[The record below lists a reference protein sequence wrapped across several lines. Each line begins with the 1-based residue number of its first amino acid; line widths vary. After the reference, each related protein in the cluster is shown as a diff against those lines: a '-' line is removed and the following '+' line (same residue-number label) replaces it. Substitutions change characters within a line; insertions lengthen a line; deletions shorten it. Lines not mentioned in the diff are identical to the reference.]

1 MVATGTSGTSGT
13 SSRADKTGARR
24 TARRMARRT
33 NRPGSRPPTLSAALR
48 AWVARITPAGWVAIG
63 ACALSLALAL
73 QTLQGT
79 TNDYDE
85 GVYWQSLRAMANGHP
100 LFSST
105 FSSQPPLFLLSVY
118 PFYIIFG
125 QSLGAARLALV
136 AFSVAGVAGVYIAG
150 RALGAR
156 GIGAVASVLL
166 ALDPLY
172 QHGAHTLEAELPSVA
187 LQIWALTTA
196 LLALRATGRR
206 RGWLAVV
213 SGALLGCALLVKLFA
228 VAALVP
234 IVLYLSA
241 PLFRRWLDE
250 HGGQGGLRWP
260 SWTEILAGLRQIAP
274 TLGLAAAGLVGV
286 VILVLLPFIGQ
297 LGAAYD
303 QVVRFH
309 LVAARTDS
317 NPLSHNLQWL
327 RHGLVDT
334 RLIYLPILA
343 TLVILW
349 RRRWLAAPL
358 ILWALADFVTLL
370 RQQPLFDHHIV
381 LISPALTLIAGY
393 GVVTAW
399 RFFRTRR
406 GVCLPLMAVL
416 ENWRRIG
423 LALTGALLL
432 LACLSGALLNLRQNA
447 KADEPEAT
455 RTLSMAIALQSVSA
469 PGEVVVVDDQTIAAL
484 ANRDVPPQLVDTSAV
499 RITSGY
505 LTAPELEAFIT
516 RNRIH
521 VILFANG
528 HFDLL
533 PGFRDWVAA
542 RYTQVQTFD
551 HGGALFLLEPKNN
564 APV

>member
-1 MVATGTSGTSGT
+1 
-13 SSRADKTGARR
+13 
-24 TARRMARRT
+24 MARRT
-33 NRPGSRPPTLSAALR
+33 NRPGGRPPTLSAALR

-234 IVLYLSA
+234 MVLYLGA
-241 PLFRRWLDE
+241 PLLRRWLDE
-250 HGGQGGLRWP
+250 KGGLRWP
-260 SWTEILAGLRQIAP
+260 TGEAMLAGLRQIAP
-274 TLGLAAAGLVGV
+274 TLGLAAAGLAGA
-286 VILVLLPFIGQ
+286 VILIMLPFVAQ
-297 LGAAYD
+297 LGPVYD

-309 LVAARTDS
+309 LAAAQADS
-317 NPLSHNLQWL
+317 YPLSHNLEWL
-327 RHGLVDT
+327 RYGLVDT
-334 RLIYLPILA
+334 RLIYLPIFA
-343 TLVILW
+343 ALVIVW
-349 RRRWLAAPL
+349 RRLWFAAPL
-358 ILWALADFVTLL
+358 ILWALADFVTLV
-370 RQQPLFDHHIV
+370 RQQPLLDHHIV
-381 LISPALTLIAGY
+381 LISPALALIAGC
-393 GVVTAW
+393 GVFAAW
-399 RFFRTRR
+399 RVFRARLASPLPVGQGLGR
-406 GVCLPLMAVL
+406 GP
-416 ENWRRIG
+416 WRIG
-423 LALTGALLL
+423 LALTAVALM
-432 LACLSGALLNLRQNA
+432 LACFSSLTLTLQRNA
-447 KADEPEAT
+447 AANGPVAT
-455 RTLSMAIALQSVSA
+455 RTLQMAIALQGVSA
-469 PGEVVVVDDQTIAAL
+469 PDEVVLSDDQYVAAL

-505 LTAPELEAFIT
+505 LTARELETDVT
-516 RNRIH
+516 RSRIH

-528 HFDLL
+528 RFDLL

-542 RYTQVQTFD
+542 RYTQVETFD
-551 HGGALFLLEPKNN
+551 HGGALFLLEPKSN